1 MNENKIE
8 KDKLIIEK
16 EILKNQINIIKQQK
30 LWNILSSDINIF
42 E

>member
-30 LWNILSSDINIF
+30 LWNILSSDINNS
-42 E
+42 